1 MATTWHTVA
10 TRDVSLLR
18 RQLDLVADLPRDY
31 VFQNY
36 LRCHD
41 DIGWGLDYDFLSN
54 FGIQEIPHKK
64 YLNAFLTG
72 SYPDSFARGELYNDD
87 PGWEMPVCAEQL
99 LPCAVLNALA
109 LKETKKG

>member
-1 MATTWHTVA
+1 MELLKNRNVIFFYNVTTMATTWHTVA

-64 YLNAFLTG
+64 IPECL
-72 SYPDSFARGELYNDD
+72 PDRKLSGFFCTRR
-87 PGWEMPVCAEQL
+87 
-99 LPCAVLNALA
+99 AVQ
-109 LKETKKG
+109 